1 MTKPTLREA
10 EKIRAD
16 FYKNKKLF
24 EEDKIIK
31 GNRGREDGYDSENFV
46 NRVLNWMPYNKEDCK
61 EIDAYSNKHGYV
73 DIKTGS
79 AKKYDDTYCLE
90 IIQNP
95 KTSVRKKDLF
105 AGISD
110 WVINPKIDCI
120 AYLDWSDNNFLV
132 HIFSVDKLREFFKTE
147 LILKYLTEEKM
158 DYYAKSWRWNTDLLT
173 PRQAYCEGAQAKF
186 RCFGVAAIG
195 FHLPIELAET
205 KINLR
210 ELLED

>member
-24 EEDKIIK
+24 EEDKIIE

-46 NRVLNWMPYNKEDCK
+46 NRVLNWTSYNKTDCK
-61 EIDAYSNKHGYV
+61 EIDSFSDQFGYV

-79 AKKYDDTYCLE
+79 AKKYGGSYCLE
-90 IIQNP
+90 FIQNP
-95 KTSVRKKDLF
+95 RTSLRKKDIL

-110 WVINPKIDCI
+110 WVHNPKLDYL
-120 AYLDWSDNNFLV
+120 AYLDWSDDDFTL
-132 HIFSVDKLREFFKTE
+132 HLFSAAKVREFFKTE
-147 LILKYLTEEKM
+147 VILKYLTEEKM
-158 DYYAKSWRWNTDLLT
+158 KYYAEYWNWNGHLAT
-173 PRQAYCEGAQAKF
+173 PRQAYCEGAQGKF
-186 RCFGVAAIG
+186 WCFGKSALG
-195 FHLPIELAET
+195 FDLPLELTET
-205 KINLR
+205 EIKLR